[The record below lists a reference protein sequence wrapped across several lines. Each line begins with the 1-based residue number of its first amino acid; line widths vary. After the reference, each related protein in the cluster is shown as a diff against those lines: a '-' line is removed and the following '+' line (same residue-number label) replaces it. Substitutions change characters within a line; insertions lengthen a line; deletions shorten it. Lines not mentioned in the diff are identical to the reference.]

1 MTYMQRSRLNR
12 IVPIL
17 FLILST
23 LLCYLSIDGQSI
35 ILHADFLSPLSL
47 SLEVSEG
54 LDNLRYW
61 NYSGYTAWFPDVASV
76 VLLAQFFGRSNILL
90 ANLVWGLIQIGL
102 FQYCNIRLIGLIT
115 NSKGKEAR
123 VFRVFILASLSM
135 LLFFT
140 LSDRRLLYI
149 TICPIIHIP
158 AFLLSLFS
166 LVVYFELA
174 GERQLLKDRRNL
186 IVLTALSIVLVTLSD
201 PFFLLFGGFPLAISH
216 FVFRFFK
223 IRIFE
228 NRLARRFDNR
238 QLDLFSGIVLASS
251 ILGYGLYKLTP
262 VSNSAYFERSLEG
275 SFQSA
280 QNLVSQLFASPQT
293 LLILVVVVCL
303 LFFIFI
309 GNRTGNWLSE
319 SHEKTL
325 SSKLD
330 VELFSFYIVFVS
342 MSTALCFAA
351 VIVYGM
357 FLNTADC
364 FRYTQ
369 LLIFCPPVFMGITL
383 SLATEDL
390 TLSESG
396 LKNLRRSTYFI
407 LAVILA
413 VDLTLADRARQEYAS
428 HNSIHD
434 QNLACIQSLG
444 VKYYAAEYWWAK
456 PVHVLSEG
464 EIKPIQLTAEADYF
478 PWVNSERWY
487 KDLND
492 LDGPLGVLVEAQGK
506 QLIDREQ
513 VVRKTSASIPKQCGD
528 LQYLVSDG
536 S

>member
-1 MTYMQRSRLNR
+1 M
-12 IVPIL
+12 L

-23 LLCYLSIDGQSI
+23 LLCYLSIYGQPTSI
-35 ILHADFLSPLSL
+35 YEQPTILHADFLSPLSL

-76 VLLAQFFGRSNILL
+76 VLLAQLFGRSNILL

-102 FQYCNIRLIGLIT
+102 FQYCNTRLIGLIT
-115 NSKGKEAR
+115 NSKEKEA
-123 VFRVFILASLSM
+123 RVFILASLSI
-135 LLFFT
+135 LLFFS
-140 LSDRRLLYI
+140 LSDRRLLNI
-149 TICPIIHIP
+149 IICPIIHIP

-174 GERQLLKDRRNL
+174 GERKPLKDRKNL
-186 IVLTALSIVLVTLSD
+186 IVLIALSVVLVTLSD

-228 NRLARRFDNR
+228 NRPARRFDNR
-238 QLDLFSGIVLASS
+238 QFDLFSGIVLASS
-251 ILGYGLYKLTP
+251 VLGYGLYKLTP
-262 VSNSAYFERSLEG
+262 VSNSDYFERSLEG

-280 QNLVSQLFASPQT
+280 QNLVSQLLASPQT
-293 LLILVVVVCL
+293 LLTLMVVVCL
-303 LFFIFI
+303 LIFILI
-309 GNRTGNWLSE
+309 GNRTGNWLFE

-330 VELFSFYIVFVS
+330 VELFSFYILFVS
-342 MSTALCFAA
+342 MSTALCFIA
-351 VIVYGM
+351 VITYGM
-357 FLNTADC
+357 FLDTAAC

-369 LLIFCPPVFMGITL
+369 LLIFCPPVFIGITL
-383 SLATEDL
+383 SLATEYL
-390 TLSESG
+390 SLSESG
-396 LKNLRRSTYFI
+396 LKNLRHSTYFI

-413 VDLTLADRARQEYAS
+413 VDLTLANRARQEYAS
-428 HNSIHD
+428 RNDIHY

-487 KDLND
+487 KDLTD
-492 LDGPLGVLVEAQGK
+492 LDGSLGVLVEAQGK

-513 VVRKTSASIPKQCGD
+513 VISKTSASIPQQCGE

>member
-1 MTYMQRSRLNR
+1 MQHSRLNR

-23 LLCYLSIDGQSI
+23 LLCYLSIDEQPTS
-35 ILHADFLSPLSL
+35 LNADYLSPLSL

-54 LDNLRYW
+54 LENLRYW

-76 VLLAQFFGRSNILL
+76 ILLARLLGRRNILL
-90 ANLVWGLIQIGL
+90 ANLIWGLIQIGC
-102 FQYCNIRLIGLIT
+102 FQYLSTRLIGLIT
-115 NSKGKEAR
+115 NSRGKEAR
-123 VFRVFILASLSM
+123 VLILASLSM
-135 LLFFT
+135 LLFFA
-140 LSDRRLLYI
+140 LSDRRLLNLMIY
-149 TICPIIHIP
+149 PIIHIP

-166 LVVYFELA
+166 LIVYFELA
-174 GERQLLKDRRNL
+174 GERQLLKDRKNL
-186 IVLTALSIVLVTLSD
+186 IALTALLIVLVTLSD

-216 FVFRFFK
+216 FAVRFFK

-228 NRLARRFDNR
+228 NRPVRRFENR

-251 ILGYGLYKLTP
+251 VLGYGLYKLTP
-262 VSNSAYFERSLEG
+262 VSNSVYFERSLEG

-280 QNLVSQLFASPQT
+280 QNLVGQLIASPPT
-293 LLILVVVVCL
+293 LLMLVVIVCL
-303 LFFIFI
+303 LIFI
-309 GNRTGNWLSE
+309 LIGSRTGNWLSE
-319 SHEKTL
+319 SYKETL

-330 VELFSFYIVFVS
+330 VELFSFYTLFVS
-342 MSTALCFAA
+342 MSTALCSVA

-357 FLNTADC
+357 FLDTAAC

-369 LLIFCPPVFMGITL
+369 LLIFCPPVFIGITL

-390 TLSESG
+390 SLSESG
-396 LKNLRRSTYFI
+396 LKNLKHSTYFI
-407 LAVILA
+407 LAAILA
-413 VDLTLADRARQEYAS
+413 VDLILANRARQEYVS
-428 HNSIHD
+428 HNDIHN

-456 PVHVLSEG
+456 PIHVLSEG
-464 EIKPIQLTAEADYF
+464 KIKPIQLTAEADYF

-487 KDLND
+487 KDLAD
-492 LDGPLGVLVEAQGK
+492 LDESLGVLVEAQGK
-506 QLIDREQ
+506 QLINREQ
-513 VVRKTSASIPKQCGD
+513 VINKTGASIPKQCGD